1 MVRLNPFYT
10 AIGACLFT
18 WTENGKVLTQGPFE
32 FRIVEAP
39 KVAPEAF
46 SSFQVIV
53 DFKKQIL

>member
-46 SSFQVIV
+46 SSFQVLVVIV
-53 DFKKQIL
+53 